1 MNKNPIHYE
10 FRLSV
15 FYAFVEFNDKTIRWN
30 IVKNIIDK
38 KITNMTKIYRNES
51 TSMNPLSKLSFP
63 KMMQVF
69 FLQMY
74 LLNLTLYHKV
84 V

>member
-30 IVKNIIDK
+30 IVKNIIVK
-38 KITNMTKIYRNES
+38 KITNEFTSIEIELSKNDASVFSSNES
-51 TSMNPLSKLSFP
+51 SEPHLMP
-63 KMMQVF
+63 
-69 FLQMY
+69 
-74 LLNLTLYHKV
+74 
-84 V
+84 

>member
-1 MNKNPIHYE
+1 MNKNPIPYE

-38 KITNMTKIYRNES
+38 KITNMKKIYRNES
-51 TSMNPLSKLSFP
+51 TYIEIELSKNDAS
-63 KMMQVF
+63 VF
-69 FLQMY
+69 SSNVSSEPHLMP
-74 LLNLTLYHKV
+74 
-84 V
+84 